1 MRIQAVTPR
10 DGPFGS
16 APLQQRHSTARL
28 RHRPFLRGFTL
39 VELVLVVAVLAVLI
53 SLATP
58 SVSARLS
65 QQRVSAAVNRISSD
79 LRLAQHHARRAS
91 KTQRIIFDTTARTYV
106 LEGCT
111 PLGSAAGTYTV
122 CLADAPYEVQILRVD
137 FGGTKTV
144 EFDSYGNPLQSGTIS
159 VGVLGC
165 VATLTVSGAGAVTS
179 VAYANN

>member
-1 MRIQAVTPR
+1 MTPR
-10 DGPFGS
+10 VGPSDS
-16 APLQQRHSTARL
+16 APVRDRQRLACL

-39 VELVLVVAVLAVLI
+39 VELVLVVAVLAILV

-91 KTQRIIFDTTARTYV
+91 KTQRVIFDTTARTYV
-106 LEGCT
+106 LEGYT
-111 PLGSAAGTYTV
+111 PLSGAAGTYTV
-122 CLADAPYEVQILRVD
+122 RLTDAPYEVQILRVD
-137 FGGTKTV
+137 FGGTTTV
-144 EFDSYGNPLQSGTIS
+144 EFNSYGSPLQSGTIS
-159 VGVLGC
+159 VGVSGC
-165 VATLTVSGAGAVTS
+165 VATLTVSSAGAVTS